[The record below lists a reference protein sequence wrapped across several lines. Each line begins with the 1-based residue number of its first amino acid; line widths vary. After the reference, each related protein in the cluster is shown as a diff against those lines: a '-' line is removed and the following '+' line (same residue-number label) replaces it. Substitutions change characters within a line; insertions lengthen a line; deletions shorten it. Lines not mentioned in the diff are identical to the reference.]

1 MIIISDCLTD
11 KADEGTIKIA
21 SKLAKM
27 LRQHNAKIFQLNDSF
42 SLSDKQYTV
51 GKIGI
56 SYELIK
62 DLRKSKQCVLY
73 IPNASMTLGICLKAF
88 MIKIFSGC
96 RLFLLPVYRRSVTPI
111 MKLLLQLSKAEL
123 IVLSKESYDSYDKI
137 LKNKVHYV
145 KAGVDTT
152 KFIPVTAE
160 RKKELREKYGLKKDD
175 KILLHVGHMVEA
187 RNLRKLLDVSDEYH
201 VVVVVSTSTR
211 WDENLFAD
219 LSKKNNISIVHE
231 YIANIEEYYQ
241 LADAYLFLVENIG
254 CVDVPLSVLEAAS
267 CNIPIVTTRYGE
279 LESLDESAG
288 FIFIRNFTEI
298 NKCIEQILQVS
309 EISNREMILEY
320 DWKNSVS
327 SIVSLFEGE

>member
-1 MIIISDCLTD
+1 MIIMSDCLTD

-27 LRQHNAKIFQLNDSF
+27 LRQYNAKIFQLNDSF
-42 SLSDKQYTV
+42 SLSDKQYSV
-51 GKIGI
+51 GKIGL

-62 DLRKSKQCVLY
+62 DLRKSKQSVLY
-73 IPNASMTLGICLKAF
+73 IPNASMTLGICLKVF
-88 MIKIFSGC
+88 MIRIFSGC
-96 RLFLLPVYRRSVTPI
+96 RLFLLPVYRRSVNPI

-123 IVLSKESYDSYDKI
+123 IVLSKESYDSYDQK

-160 RKKELREKYGLKKDD
+160 RKNQLREKYGFKKGD

-187 RNLRKLLDVSDEYH
+187 RNLRKLLDVSDDYH

-211 WDENLFAD
+211 WDANLFAD
-219 LSKKNNISIVHE
+219 LSVKNNISIIHD

-267 CNIPIVTTRYGE
+267 CNIPIITTRYGE

-288 FIFIRNFTEI
+288 FIFIKNFAEI
-298 NKCIEQILQVS
+298 NKSIERILQIS